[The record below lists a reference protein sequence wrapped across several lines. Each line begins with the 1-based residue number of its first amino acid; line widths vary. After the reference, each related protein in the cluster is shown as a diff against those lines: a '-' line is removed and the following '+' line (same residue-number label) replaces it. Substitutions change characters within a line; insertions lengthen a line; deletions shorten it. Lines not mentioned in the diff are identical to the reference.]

1 MGIFTRKA
9 RDAKDVFRI
18 DLGGQPRGFTFTPDT
33 PRQSLEAIAR
43 RYARYVWLCTDIN
56 GRVAASVRPR
66 LFMLGNKN
74 VVEKCERLRPKPLDR
89 ATKSF
94 LQGRREIAPSVRV
107 TKRIQGNI
115 DDMTEVTAHPLLDL
129 LDDVNPWTEGFSYRK
144 SLYIDLQLFG
154 RLFTLLTRQGSEPP
168 MELWRLQPQYMDVLP
183 SRTNFIGGFRYKRG
197 VEEKTYTPDEVFW
210 VKLFDPHSPWGGVG
224 WVEAFIK
231 TIDADLSIVDFT
243 EWMFRNGGTPDLV
256 VTTAVEPSEEEK
268 RAYRR
273 DFRTMFGNLRDRVAN
288 LLWVSGKDTK
298 VESFAHAPRD
308 MEYVKGRE
316 IARDEVCAAA
326 GVPKSYVTTDDV
338 NLANAREGSI
348 THMRITVWPLIQTVE
363 EAINQRLLPLWSD
376 RLILIHDNP
385 ISEDREIR
393 IAERA
398 SQLGAGYS
406 VNELRIQDG
415 EEPLDDPKA
424 DMPMIAAG
432 LVPLSMAGMDLLG
445 RVGRGAD
452 GESLPMGEAETPTAG
467 DELAS
472 TNEASPQAGAI
483 ETTEATVLNGAQ
495 VTAATAIVVAVT
507 AGEIPR
513 DAGIGQ
519 LEVLFNLT
527 NEQAERIMGS
537 AGKPG
542 IATTPNENPKETE
555 RAEREAEANQNQIQS
570 ELSRVNLA
578 YRRNFAR
585 KGRWVTINGNPVF
598 IDDSTAEG
606 GDGASGGNIDYEGIS
621 KVPDDFFEYEKV
633 VNPREEESDESSIEG
648 ASARYKGNAD
658 QYEDYPIVHRGDE
671 YIIRR
676 LGEREFVAFDD
687 GKAIGY
693 VYGDGSKKPSG
704 GQIALSVDVVGKG
717 IALELSWQLRK
728 RFPLHGSG
736 GLTEGGRAVLRKVH
750 ARLVAVKSK
759 NAKAVG
765 CEDHDHGAELSH
777 KALWE
782 TKDDKPKRDEG
793 QRRADEREK
802 EREESP
808 FSMALRLVFAQ
819 QVKELIQAMSEMGV
833 TISIERAVEILSQP
847 KWTAALADAARP
859 HIERMVL
866 QGGVKGLERLGLEV
880 SFEAANPRVQEF
892 VDQSVTRLASTAQ
905 QTTTVA
911 VRDLLGDG
919 LQKGETIAQLR
930 ERVRAWAEGDPATGR
945 IGTVGYRA
953 ETIARTE
960 SARAYERGQEVA
972 WKESGVVT
980 GKLWLAAPGACE
992 FCQSAAAQ
1000 FNEDAKAVPLGAS
1013 FFAKGTTLR
1022 GTQGGTLR
1030 LDYEAVEGPPLH
1042 PNCTCSL
1049 LAVMSDGGTE

>member
-66 LFMLGNKN
+66 LFMLGNKD

-183 SRTNFIGGFRYKRG
+183 SRTNFIEGFRYKRG

-256 VTTAVEPSEEEK
+256 VTTAVEPRDDEK

-363 EAINQRLLPLWSD
+363 EAINQRLLPMWSD

-393 IAERA
+393 IQERA

-415 EEPLDDPKA
+415 EEPLDDPQA

-432 LVPLSMAGMDLLG
+432 FVPLSMAGMDLLG
-445 RVGRGAD
+445 GLGGGMTLDDETGAIAPSSE
-452 GESLPMGEAETPTAG
+452 GAGEAAG
-467 DELAS
+467 SEAAPAPEGEQS
-472 TNEASPQAGAI
+472 GAVATNDLR
-483 ETTEATVLNGAQ
+483 ATVGGS
-495 VTAATAIVVAVT
+495 AAILALQA
-507 AGEIPR
+507 AYYEGKIPR
-513 DAGIGQ
+513 DAAIGNVT
-519 LEVLFNLT
+519 LVF
-527 NEQAERIMGS
+527 GF
-537 AGKPG
+537 
-542 IATTPNENPKETE
+542 TPD
-555 RAEREAEANQNQIQS
+555 EAELLFPDMPPDAPKS
-570 ELSRVNLA
+570 ES
-578 YRRNFAR
+578 
-585 KGRWVTINGNPVF
+585 
-598 IDDSTAEG
+598 
-606 GDGASGGNIDYEGIS
+606 
-621 KVPDDFFEYEKV
+621 
-633 VNPREEESDESSIEG
+633 
-648 ASARYKGNAD
+648 
-658 QYEDYPIVHRGDE
+658 
-671 YIIRR
+671 
-676 LGEREFVAFDD
+676 
-687 GKAIGY
+687 
-693 VYGDGSKKPSG
+693 
-704 GQIALSVDVVGKG
+704 QIADEEAARD
-717 IALELSWQLRK
+717 ALANPAPAAK
-728 RFPLHGSG
+728 PP
-736 GLTEGGRAVLRKVH
+736 
-750 ARLVAVKSK
+750 
-759 NAKAVG
+759 AKAVG
-765 CEDHDHGAELSH
+765 CEGHDHGAEVSH

-880 SFEAANPRVQEF
+880 SFDAANPRVQEF
-892 VDQSVTRLASTAQ
+892 VDQSVTRLASAAQ
-905 QTTTVA
+905 QNTTVA

-930 ERVRAWAEGDPATGR
+930 ERVRAWAEGDPAMGR

-972 WKESGVVT
+972 WKESGVVA

-1042 PNCTCSL
+1042 PNCTCGL

>member
-1 MGIFTRKA
+1 MSLKGLGVGIFTRKA
-9 RDAKDVFRI
+9 RDAKDVFRV
-18 DLGGQPRGFTFTPDT
+18 DLGGSPRGFSFTPDM
-33 PRQSLEAIAR
+33 PRPSLDAIAR
-43 RYARYVWLCTDIN
+43 RYGRWVWLCSDIN

-66 LFMLGNKN
+66 LFMLGDKG
-74 VVEKCERLRPKPLDR
+74 VVEKCARLRPKPLDR

-94 LQGRREIAPSVRV
+94 LSGRREFSPSARV
-107 TKRIQGNI
+107 MKRIHGNI
-115 DDMTEVTAHPLLDL
+115 DDMTEVMAHPLLDL
-129 LDDVNPWTEGFSYRK
+129 LDDVNPWTEGFSFRK

-154 RLFTLLTRQGSEPP
+154 RLFTQLVQPRPGDPP
-168 MELWRLQPQYMDVLP
+168 VELWRLQPQYIEVLP
-183 SRTNFIGGFRYKRG
+183 SKSNFIEGFKYKRG
-197 VEEKTYTPDEVFW
+197 TEEKTYAADEVFW

-224 WVEAFIK
+224 WVEAFLK
-231 TIDADLSIVDFT
+231 TVDADLSIVDFT
-243 EWMFRNGGTPDLV
+243 DWMFKAGGMPDIV
-256 VTTAVEPSEEEK
+256 VTTAVEPREEEK

-273 DFRTMFGNLRDRVAN
+273 DFRTMFGNLANRVTN

-298 VESFAHAPRD
+298 VESFAHTPRD
-308 MEYVKGRE
+308 MEYVNGRE

-338 NLANAREGSI
+338 NLANAREGSV
-348 THMRITVWPLIQTVE
+348 THMRVTIWPLIQTVE
-363 EAINQRLLPLWSD
+363 EAVNQRLLPLWSD

-385 ISEDREIR
+385 ITEDREIR
-393 IAERA
+393 IQERM
-398 SQLGAGYS
+398 SKLGAGFS
-406 VNELRIQDG
+406 VNELRIEDG
-415 EEPLDDPKA
+415 EEPLDDPQA

-432 LVPLSMAGMDLLG
+432 FVPLSMAGMDLLG
-445 RVGRGAD
+445 GVGLGMDGAPL
-452 GESLPMGEAETPTAG
+452 ETGEAETPTAG

-495 VTAATAIVVAVT
+495 IASATAIIVAVA

-527 NEQAERIMGS
+527 TEQAERVMGS

-542 IATTPNENPKETE
+542 VATTPNENPKETE
-555 RAEREAEANQNQIQS
+555 QAEREAEAD
-570 ELSRVNLA
+570 RT
-578 YRRNFAR
+578 AR
-585 KGRWVTINGNPVF
+585 
-598 IDDSTAEG
+598 AEQV
-606 GDGASGGNIDYEGIS
+606 A
-621 KVPDDFFEYEKV
+621 
-633 VNPREEESDESSIEG
+633 
-648 ASARYKGNAD
+648 ARQA
-658 QYEDYPIVHRGDE
+658 P
-671 YIIRR
+671 
-676 LGEREFVAFDD
+676 
-687 GKAIGY
+687 
-693 VYGDGSKKPSG
+693 P
-704 GQIALSVDVVGKG
+704 
-717 IALELSWQLRK
+717 
-728 RFPLHGSG
+728 
-736 GLTEGGRAVLRKVH
+736 
-750 ARLVAVKSK
+750 
-759 NAKAVG
+759 AKAVG
-765 CEDHDHGAELSH
+765 CEGHDHVAEVSH

-866 QGGVKGLERLGLEV
+866 HGGVKGLERLGLEV